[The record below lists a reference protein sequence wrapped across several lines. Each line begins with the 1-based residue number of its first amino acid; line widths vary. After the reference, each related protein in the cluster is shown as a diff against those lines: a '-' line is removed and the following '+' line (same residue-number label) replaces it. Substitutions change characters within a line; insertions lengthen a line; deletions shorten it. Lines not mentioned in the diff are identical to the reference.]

1 MLQRGLNTLA
11 DLGDSHV
18 IYADCPLCSRSVK
31 LNTAQ
36 IGRRYGREL
45 TIAALKYR
53 LTCRNCGARPREIR
67 IVYSMPSRSC

>member
-18 IYADCPLCSRSVK
+18 IYADCPLCSRSVE
-31 LNTAQ
+31 LNTTRLS
-36 IGRRYGREL
+36 RRYGAEL

-67 IVYSMPSRSC
+67 IVYSVPLRSG